1 MSAWVADRDL
11 GSDVKF
17 ANILR
22 IGATASVLWLGGLG
36 PSVIGTAYAAPKAK
50 AEPSI
55 FGTVEIRKT
64 DLAPFPKWTG
74 ALERFKQERTA
85 NRGPCKSSPERACTY
100 KTWAKFI
107 NGAKDLDAMAK
118 LRAVNDFMNRARY
131 VVDEI
136 NWGVKDYWATP
147 GQFFAQFGDCEDYA
161 IAKYMSLRALGFDV
175 AQLRIVVLQDL
186 NLKVA
191 HAILAVEIDGQT
203 WILDNQIKRVIEEER
218 IRHYRPVY
226 SVNEQSWW
234 LHRKV

>member
-1 MSAWVADRDL
+1 M
-11 GSDVKF
+11 KF
-17 ANILR
+17 ANVLR
-22 IGATASVLWLGGLG
+22 ICAAAAALLVGA
-36 PSVIGTAYAAPKAK
+36 SVIGTAHAAAKAK

-55 FGTVEIRKT
+55 FGTVEVRKT

-85 NRGPCKSSPERACTY
+85 NRGPCKSSPERACHY

-107 NGAKDLDAMAK
+107 NGAKALDAMAK
-118 LRAVNDFMNRARY
+118 LQAVNDFMNRARY

-136 NWGVKDYWATP
+136 NWGVKDYWESP
-147 GQFFAQFGDCEDYA
+147 GLFFARFGDCEDYA

-175 AQLRIVVLQDL
+175 AQMRIVVLQDL

-203 WILDNQIKRVIEEER
+203 WILDNQIKRVIEAER